1 MMQYAIIGLL
11 IWSSFRNIGVGSDRE

>member
-1 MMQYAIIGLL
+1 MMQYAIIGLF